1 MAYKVLG
8 QSDVP
13 ATTDT
18 DVYTVPADKQVV
30 VSTIVVCNR
39 TAGAITYRLAV
50 RPDGAVIADQHY
62 LMYDVS
68 IPGNSTDT
76 FTIGLTADAA
86 DVLTV
91 YASAIGLS
99 VNIFGDEI

>member
-18 DVYTVPADKQVV
+18 DVYTVPATKQVV
-30 VSTIVVCNR
+30 VSTVVVCNR
-39 TAGAITYRLAV
+39 TGGAITYRVAV
-50 RPDGAVIADQHY
+50 RPDGAAIANQHY
-62 LMYDVS
+62 LLYDAP
-68 IPGNSTDT
+68 IPANSTDT
-76 FTIGLTADAA
+76 FTIGLTADDG

-91 YASAIGLS
+91 YASAVGLS
-99 VNIFGDEI
+99 VNVFGDEI